1 MKRIVLAFATFGM
14 VTAGSFAILS
24 AGPMAS
30 ANAAVV
36 SRHSGQRVPY
46 AARGPYASATEPAAR
61 GAAPGPSIPYN
72 AGGPAYM
79 PGQTRSNDFQLQ
91 H

>member
-1 MKRIVLAFATFGM
+1 MKRIILAFATFGM

-24 AGPMAS
+24 AGPMGA
-30 ANAAVV
+30 ANAAV
-36 SRHSGQRVPY
+36 RHTSHRGPTA

-61 GAAPGPSIPYN
+61 GAAPAPSIPYD

-79 PGQTRSNDFQLQ
+79 PGQTKSNDFQLQ